1 MSDHKPHDKHQNA
14 DTERTA
20 ADVLAEARERK
31 AEPPAADVDD
41 EVDLA
46 STDSMDASD
55 PPSFTPT
62 KAGATTEDKP

>member
-1 MSDHKPHDKHQNA
+1 MSDHESHDARKKSEA
-14 DTERTA
+14 DRTA
-20 ADVLAEARERK
+20 ADALAAARERK

-62 KAGATTEDKP
+62 NAGATKADKP

>member
-1 MSDHKPHDKHQNA
+1 MSHDKLHDKHEKPDA
-14 DTERTA
+14 DRTA
-20 ADVLAEARERK
+20 AEVLAETRERK

-62 KAGATTEDKP
+62 KAGATKKDEP